1 MNEKRKPGRPKKIK
15 EIISNG
21 QETQG
26 KEEGLLEQSVPV
38 QEVAIAKKQ
47 KEVDQPKP
55 EREPVRYVDSVLS
68 DAQRIAESRKA
79 LNYPLSPGQKFFE
92 TPDGE
97 IIVGEA
103 DKTSVWSRRM
113 NGGKGGWVNP
123 RR

>member
-1 MNEKRKPGRPKKIK
+1 MIEKKKPGRPRKVQEVIQ
-15 EIISNG
+15 NG
-21 QETQG
+21 QETER
-26 KEEGLLEQSVPV
+26 KEEGLLEQSAP
-38 QEVAIAKKQ
+38 AN
-47 KEVDQPKP
+47 KEVEQSKP
-55 EREPVRYVDSVLS
+55 ERKPVRYVENVLS

-79 LNYPLSPGQKFFE
+79 LTVPLSPGQKFFE
-92 TPDGE
+92 APDGE